1 MLKKTYKKPNSYTM
15 IIAFGILTSLHNS
28 FSERLKITL
37 FYDKYLEFRTPQL

>member
-1 MLKKTYKKPNSYTM
+1 MLKKTYKKTQFIYNDYCFWNLNIFTQ
-15 IIAFGILTSLHNS
+15 F